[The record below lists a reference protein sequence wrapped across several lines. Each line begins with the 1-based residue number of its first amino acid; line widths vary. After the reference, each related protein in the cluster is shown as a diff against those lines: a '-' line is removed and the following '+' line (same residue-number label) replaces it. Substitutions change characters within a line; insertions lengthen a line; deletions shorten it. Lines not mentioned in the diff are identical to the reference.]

1 MDKRGL
7 KVFVVT
13 VCVVLAVI
21 FFFSAVFTVTAG
33 SRAILFTFGEITSVK
48 SEGLHFKIPIVQTS
62 RNVDI
67 RTQKISAMTE
77 AGSKNLQTI
86 RANLSVNYRL
96 NSSKL
101 REIYSE
107 VGLDIEEK
115 IVLPRINETLKAVV
129 AQYTAEELL
138 TKRSLVNADIQKSLT
153 GQLERFNIVL
163 EGVQII
169 NFDYSAQF
177 NSAIEEKMVAEQRTL
192 TEQNKL
198 ERVKYEAEQK
208 LVQARAEAEVIQIQA
223 SAIKAQGGKEF
234 IELKAIEKWNGVL
247 PTYMGSGAVPFVNV
261 GGK

>member
-1 MDKRGL
+1 MDNRSKS
-7 KVFVVT
+7 VFIVV
-13 VCVVLAVI
+13 VCAFLLFVFLRSSI
-21 FFFSAVFTVTAG
+21 FTVTAG
-33 SRAILFTFGEITSVK
+33 HRAIVFTWGKITAVK
-48 SEGLHFKIPIVQTS
+48 TEGLQFKVPVMQSVRKI
-62 RNVDI
+62 DI
-67 RTQKISAMTE
+67 RTQKIAAMTE

-86 RANLSVNYRL
+86 RANVNVNYRL
-96 NSSKL
+96 ESTKL

-115 IVLPRINETLKAVV
+115 IISPRINETLKAVV

-138 TKRSLVNADIQKSLT
+138 TKRGQVNMDIQKSLT
-153 GQLERFNIVL
+153 AQLEKYNIVV
-163 EGVQII
+163 EGLQII
-169 NFDYSAQF
+169 NFDYSQQF
-177 NSAIEEKMVAEQRTL
+177 NAAIEEKQVAEQRTL

-208 LVQARAEAEVIQIQA
+208 VVQAEAEAKVIQIQA
-223 SAIKAQGGKEF
+223 SAIKAQGGKEY